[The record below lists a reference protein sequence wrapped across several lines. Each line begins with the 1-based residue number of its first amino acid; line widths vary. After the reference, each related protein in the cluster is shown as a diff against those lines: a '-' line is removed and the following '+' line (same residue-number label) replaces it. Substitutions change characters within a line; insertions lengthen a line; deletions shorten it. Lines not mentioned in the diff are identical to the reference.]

1 MADDPRSA
9 VLEDGMHRFAWMLAL
24 LLLGACATAP
34 GPKDF
39 AEVESAQA
47 EPAPVP
53 LDVNLARL
61 SEWFAGEWDNYEQV
75 VQARGQAATSPAAR
89 HERVHALF
97 LPVNVPAIG
106 GSVFYARQTLDDDP
120 ARVFRLRLYRF
131 AVEGDAIRLD
141 QYSFNDEKRWREAH
155 RNPQSLAALTAAEL
169 RYAPDC
175 AVWFRYD
182 AATAEFTGSTREG
195 ACRVASERLSRA
207 VIVEDRI
214 QLGADHL
221 WILSRARDESGR
233 LLYGNPDGIPHKQR
247 KVRWFRGWVAIN
259 KAGAD
264 ARPEDRSFR
273 TMQGLLLHSEGR
285 SVPITWDDGRRSGY
299 SVQIA
304 RMSVQGDAVRVLT
317 LNLIDD
323 ATGQPVSYS
332 WAAPDS
338 KRIGI
343 NLRWFQSDFAE
354 IEPDSRFE
362 PVASA
367 KP

>member
-1 MADDPRSA
+1 
-9 VLEDGMHRFAWMLAL
+9 MHRFGWMLAL
-24 LLLGACATAP
+24 LLLGACTTAP
-34 GPKDF
+34 QRTDF
-39 AEVESAQA
+39 AELESAQTA
-47 EPAPVP
+47 PEPVP

-75 VQARGQAATSPAAR
+75 VQQRGQAASSPAVR

-97 LPVNVPAIG
+97 LPVSVPAIG

-120 ARVFRLRLYRF
+120 TRVFRLRLYRF

-141 QYSFNDEKRWREAH
+141 QYSFIDEKRWRDAH
-155 RNPQSLAALTAAEL
+155 RNPASLAALTAAEL
-169 RYAPDC
+169 RFAPDC
-175 AVWFRYD
+175 AVWFLYD
-182 AATAEFTGSTREG
+182 SDKAEFSGSTREG
-195 ACRVASERLSRA
+195 ACRVASERAGRA

-332 WAAPDS
+332 WAATDS

-362 PVASA
+362 PVAAA